1 MFLQTQPISL
11 IYKLHCFTAE
21 TWLDSH
27 PLIVM
32 TIPWL
37 PIVISKYDVLYLDD
51 N

>member
-1 MFLQTQPISL
+1 LMHILSYVFETQPISL

-32 TIPWL
+32 TIP
-37 PIVISKYDVLYLDD
+37 
-51 N
+51 